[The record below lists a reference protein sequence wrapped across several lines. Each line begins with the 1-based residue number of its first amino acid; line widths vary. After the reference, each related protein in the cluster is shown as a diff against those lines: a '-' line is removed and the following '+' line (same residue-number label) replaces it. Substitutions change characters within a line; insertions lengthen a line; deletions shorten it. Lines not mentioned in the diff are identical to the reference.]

1 MKTSVVKRVIALIL
15 AGLIALGTL
24 GGYLFSVVGYAAMSD
39 EQNVGYNCTAKYEI
53 KSGLQGGK
61 VVATDP
67 VTIDVELTVPTA
79 LATQP
84 TVKLA
89 ENGAFTTKDGD
100 TGSNVAV
107 TGGSGTNWNIKFSK
121 VYYNNVDA
129 GNKEKLQFQV
139 NNGNILSLE
148 IAECKEATVN
158 PNPGPGPGGDDDPG
172 GAITTN
178 ASMYVNLVAVY
189 TNKGE
194 KIMYKEGDAKYTNS
208 DIGSKY
214 SGANTYMADF
224 RITITDPDANPNDIS
239 KKLGKNQSNSDVK
252 INATLNSGSFRY
264 SDLSSQEKYIP
275 IVQSVEALKDDGT
288 GAKYTILLRRVNYT
302 ASGNTL
308 VVNIIGKEDKDN
320 PDRLMTNYTTRVS
333 AIIDQCIPYVD
344 DGNSGD
350 NGDDDPDYSKM
361 EMATPYVIV
370 SNYSYGGQVTAG
382 DTFPLEL
389 TFYNTSR
396 NLDVTNM
403 MITISMPD
411 AFMLT
416 SSSNTFYVDQ
426 LDAEQS
432 VTQTVQVT
440 AKANAAPQSHNI
452 EVSMKYQYID
462 DHLVSRRDNSTQE
475 TISIPVVQIDRF
487 QVTGVEVSQEIYL
500 NEESY
505 LTVNF
510 VNKGRSDVYNLSAQI
525 SGDIQNPGQQQNLGN
540 LTSGSTGTAD
550 FYITPN
556 GEGVCTG
563 EVTITYEDTNM
574 EEKTATIQW
583 STNAVDPMAGMDF
596 GPGMGEFDPGMMED
610 PTLTDEKKS
619 PTPFIIGGV
628 VIAAG
633 VAAFLIRR
641 RILKKRSEE
650 ADANL

>member
-1 MKTSVVKRVIALIL
+1 MKTNAVKRAIAMILAALIV
-15 AGLIALGTL
+15 LGTL
-24 GGYLFSVVGYAAMSD
+24 GYFFSVVGFAATTS
-39 EQNVGYNCTAKYEI
+39 GI
-53 KSGLQGGK
+53 KDIEYKLSSRPLKNGNKSTVTVNFKTDDTTLQGKLDKPDNKATLTGGTFDVSGNDAVGK
-61 VVATDP
+61 CT
-67 VTIDVELTVPTA
+67 L
-79 LATQP
+79 
-84 TVKLA
+84 
-89 ENGAFTTKDGD
+89 
-100 TGSNVAV
+100 TGSA
-107 TGGSGTNWNIKFSK
+107 GS
-121 VYYNNVDA
+121 Y
-129 GNKEKLQFQV
+129 
-139 NNGNILSLE
+139 
-148 IAECKEATVN
+148 TVVQE
-158 PNPGPGPGGDDDPG
+158 
-172 GAITTN
+172 N
-178 ASMYVNLVAVY
+178 A
-189 TNKGE
+189 
-194 KIMYKEGDAKYTNS
+194 
-208 DIGSKY
+208 KY
-214 SGANTYMADF
+214 SGKGKTFEVA
-224 RITITDPDANPNDIS
+224 ITDKSGSAVANVSVTMEDGDVTEDPSTSGDNKPGDGDDNDPAPSLPSNMTYTIQKIYRSNNNVTYDPADNNKNDPSIHRGYYVDAQVQFSIPNVQKEDIIANS
-239 KKLGKNQSNSDVK
+239 TPNVKILVDRGSFRFQSNSDASIRIDRVLPADGGVICYVSLK
-252 INATLNSGSFRY
+252 GLYYTGSGSTLAFTVESKA
-264 SDLSSQEKYIP
+264 SDASPYIFSQFSAEVSSCVPYTPEP
-275 IVQSVEALKDDGT
+275 DD
-288 GAKYTILLRRVNYT
+288 
-302 ASGNTL
+302 
-308 VVNIIGKEDKDN
+308 
-320 PDRLMTNYTTRVS
+320 
-333 AIIDQCIPYVD
+333 
-344 DGNSGD
+344 
-350 NGDDDPDYSKM
+350 GDDDPDYSKM

>member
-1 MKTSVVKRVIALIL
+1 MKTNAVKRAIAMILAALIV
-15 AGLIALGTL
+15 LGTL
-24 GGYLFSVVGYAAMSD
+24 GYFFSVVGFAATTS
-39 EQNVGYNCTAKYEI
+39 GI
-53 KSGLQGGK
+53 KDIEYTLSSRPLKNGNKSTVTVNFKTDDTTLQGKLDKPDNKATLTGGTFDVSGNDAVGK
-61 VVATDP
+61 CT
-67 VTIDVELTVPTA
+67 L
-79 LATQP
+79 
-84 TVKLA
+84 
-89 ENGAFTTKDGD
+89 
-100 TGSNVAV
+100 TGSA
-107 TGGSGTNWNIKFSK
+107 GS
-121 VYYNNVDA
+121 Y
-129 GNKEKLQFQV
+129 
-139 NNGNILSLE
+139 
-148 IAECKEATVN
+148 TVVQE
-158 PNPGPGPGGDDDPG
+158 
-172 GAITTN
+172 N
-178 ASMYVNLVAVY
+178 A
-189 TNKGE
+189 
-194 KIMYKEGDAKYTNS
+194 
-208 DIGSKY
+208 KY
-214 SGANTYMADF
+214 SGKGKTFEVA
-224 RITITDPDANPNDIS
+224 ITDKSGSAVANVSVTMEDGDVTEDPSTSGDNKPGDGDDNDPAPSLPSNMTYTIQKIYRSNNNVTYDPADNNKNDPSIHRGYYVDAQVQFSIPNVQKEDIIANS
-239 KKLGKNQSNSDVK
+239 TPNVKILVDRGSFRFQSNSDASIRIDRVVEGDGGVICYVSLK
-252 INATLNSGSFRY
+252 GLYYTGSGSTLAFTVESKE
-264 SDLSSQEKYIP
+264 SDASPYIFSQFSAEVSSCVPYTPEP
-275 IVQSVEALKDDGT
+275 DD
-288 GAKYTILLRRVNYT
+288 
-302 ASGNTL
+302 
-308 VVNIIGKEDKDN
+308 
-320 PDRLMTNYTTRVS
+320 
-333 AIIDQCIPYVD
+333 
-344 DGNSGD
+344 
-350 NGDDDPDYSKM
+350 GDDDPDYSKM

>member
-1 MKTSVVKRVIALIL
+1 MVDRGSFSPIAHDD
-15 AGLIALGTL
+15 A
-24 GGYLFSVVGYAAMSD
+24 
-39 EQNVGYNCTAKYEI
+39 N
-53 KSGLQGGK
+53 
-61 VVATDP
+61 DP
-67 VTIDVELTVPTA
+67 QKQD
-79 LATQP
+79 
-84 TVKLA
+84 
-89 ENGAFTTKDGD
+89 
-100 TGSNVAV
+100 
-107 TGGSGTNWNIKFSK
+107 
-121 VYYNNVDA
+121 
-129 GNKEKLQFQV
+129 
-139 NNGNILSLE
+139 
-148 IAECKEATVN
+148 
-158 PNPGPGPGGDDDPG
+158 
-172 GAITTN
+172 
-178 ASMYVNLVAVY
+178 
-189 TNKGE
+189 
-194 KIMYKEGDAKYTNS
+194 
-208 DIGSKY
+208 GSKY
-214 SGANTYMADF
+214 NIISVF
-224 RITITDPDANPNDIS
+224 EPNGEGNGIVYELELT
-239 KKLGKNQSNSDVK
+239 KL
-252 INATLNSGSFRY
+252 RY
-264 SDLSSQEKYIP
+264 S
-275 IVQSVEALKDDGT
+275 GT
-288 GAKYTILLRRVNYT
+288 
-302 ASGNTL
+302 GNTL
-308 VVNIIGKEDKDN
+308 GLTIRSRED
-320 PDRLMTNYTTRVS
+320 TNGTYYAVHQAEVPQCVPYTPS
-333 AIIDQCIPYVD
+333 NNND
-344 DGNSGD
+344 D
-350 NGDDDPDYSKM
+350 DDDPDYSKM

-440 AKANAAPQSHNI
+440 VKANAAPQSHNI